1 MKGLIVIAATLA
13 ALGASTAA
21 YAADAVDQIPSPPVA
36 SDNNSAFSWNGF
48 YLGAHTGYGWGTG
61 KIDGLG
67 SDSFDGWRLG
77 GFTGYNWQ
85 LSDSFVAGVE
95 GDLNFDWADKDYG
108 SGIKL
113 KSGFN
118 GSVRARAGYALDRT
132 LIYAAGGWTATNAK
146 LKTPVGN
153 DSDTLNGWTI
163 GAGVDHAFTN
173 NIFGRIEYRYNDFGR
188 GELFGTNV
196 DFKQNVV
203 QVGVGLK
210 F

>member
-1 MKGLIVIAATLA
+1 MKGLLIVAASLT
-13 ALGASTAA
+13 ALSISTSAF
-21 YAADAVDQIPSPPVA
+21 AADAVDQIPAPPVA
-36 SDNNSAFSWNGF
+36 TDASSFTWDGF
-48 YLGAHTGYGWGTG
+48 YLGGITGYGWGTG
-61 KIDGLG
+61 KVVGLG

-85 LSDSFVAGVE
+85 FSNGFVAGVE
-95 GDLNFDWADKDYG
+95 GDLNYDWSDKDYG
-108 SGIKL
+108 GGTKL
-113 KSGFN
+113 KSGFS
-118 GSVRARAGYALDRT
+118 GSARARAGYAIDHT

-163 GAGVDHAFTN
+163 GAGVDHAFTDK
-173 NIFGRIEYRYNDFGR
+173 IFGRVEYRYNDFGR
-188 GELFGTNV
+188 GDLLGTNV

-203 QVGVGLK
+203 QVGVGVK